1 MRYIVVFQVREHNA
15 AAVNDSHLLGLFL
28 GAHHNDGRK
37 DADACKK
44 DRGKECDKEETLLLY
59 LVKVFT
65 LDYYS

>member
-15 AAVNDSHLLGLFL
+15 AAVYHAHILCFFL
-28 GAHHNDGRK
+28 GTHHNDGRK

-44 DRGKECDKEETLLLY
+44 DRGKECDKEEALLLY